1 MTSLEQIPGAVE
13 LRIGM
18 PRVDWHVV
26 WAWIEE
32 HLPEARQLP
41 AWEDCNKAWL
51 ELLRDA
57 LGGNYVVEESEHF
70 MLLGDGAAPTNELV
84 LSWCEHY
91 RRRILQ
97 ILADVET
104 NDPSARRPFLLFHD
118 RTSYLDYVMDLYP
131 VEGEFADSGGM
142 FIGHGLPHVA
152 LWGFDGATL
161 ERTIAHELT
170 HAAMADLPLPLWLN
184 EGVTRV
190 VEDVLLDQSH
200 FVMNGEIVRE
210 HRAYWTTETIQAFW
224 SGESFHAPGDVQR
237 LSYSLAEVL
246 VRNLAG
252 DHPGKL
258 PALLNAAEASDA
270 GEQGLREI
278 CKTTLAARVSQFL
291 GPGEWGMRLAEPED
305 DVA

>member
-13 LRIGM
+13 VRIGM

-26 WAWIEE
+26 WAWIEKNV
-32 HLPEARQLP
+32 PEERQLP
-41 AWEDCNKAWL
+41 AWEEFSKSWL

-57 LGGNYVVEESEHF
+57 LGGNYVVKESEHF
-70 MLLGDGAAPTNELV
+70 MLLGDCTAEANQLV

-97 ILADVET
+97 ILTGVST
-104 NDPSARRPFLLFHD
+104 YDPSAKRPILFFHD
-118 RTSYLDYVMDLYP
+118 RPTYLDYVMDLYP

-142 FIGHGLPHVA
+142 FMGHGLPHVA
-152 LWGFDGATL
+152 LWGFNSDTR

-170 HAAMADLPLPLWLN
+170 HAAMADLPLPSWLN

-200 FVMNGEIVRE
+200 FWINSEIARE
-210 HRAYWTTETIQAFW
+210 HRTYWNPKTIQAFW
-224 SGESFHAPGDVQR
+224 SGESFHHPGDVQR

-246 VRNLAG
+246 VRNLAS

-270 GEQGLREI
+270 GEQALREI

-291 GPGEWGMRLAEPED
+291 GPGEWGMQLAEPE
-305 DVA
+305 A